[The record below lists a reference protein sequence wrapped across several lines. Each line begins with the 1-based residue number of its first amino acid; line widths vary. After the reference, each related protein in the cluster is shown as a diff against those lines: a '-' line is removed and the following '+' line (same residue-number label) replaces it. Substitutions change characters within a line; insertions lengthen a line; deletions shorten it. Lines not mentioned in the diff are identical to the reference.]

1 MKKLAHLHDFDD
13 NIAVAVVA
21 TSVASITT
29 GIVQF
34 QAK

>member
-1 MKKLAHLHDFDD
+1 MRFKKLALLHDFDD
-13 NIAVAVVA
+13 NVAVLA
-21 TSVASITT
+21 TTVESIIT

>member
-1 MKKLAHLHDFDD
+1 MRKKLALLHEFD
-13 NIAVAVVA
+13 NKVAVVA
-21 TSVASITT
+21 STVVSIT